1 MFGDP
6 IEGLVGGG
14 TLIPCKIDRYWVM
27 IVDRALERV

>member
-14 TLIPCKIDRYWVM
+14 TLIPSKIDRYWVM